1 MKKTLKIIGIVLLLA
16 CVVASCVFYI
26 VLPTETKQFF
36 TSVYDILNRPLP
48 IVGVTTLAV
57 LFFIWKIVF
66 ATRYGKKALEKV
78 EQKYQE
84 KYEQLVKQ
92 KELVDNSIKE
102 SKEIGDKL
110 TNGFI
115 NLCDIIPNVKVN
127 KLGESI
133 RKELGYGESID
144 SETETN

>member
-1 MKKTLKIIGIVLLLA
+1 MKKALKIIGIILLLA

-26 VLPTETKQFF
+26 VLPNETIEFF
-36 TSVYDILNRPLP
+36 TNVYDILNRPLP

-57 LFFIWKIVF
+57 LIFVWKIVF

-84 KYEQLVKQ
+84 KYEQLVEQ
-92 KELVDNSIKE
+92 KTLVDKSIKE
-102 SKEIGDKL
+102 NKEIGDKL

-115 NLCDIIPNVKVN
+115 NVCETIPNVKVN
-127 KLGESI
+127 KIGENM